1 MAVEAAEEQK
11 PAKSREKTRKRANC
25 GCGPWIRRNGFL
37 LLLLVSTVS
46 GYVLGLFLQSQ
57 KLSNHTILLI
67 GFPGQLVLRAFLMI
81 IVPLLFCSLVLGVSS
96 LRKGGDARMVAV
108 TIGFFLGLSTMSAI
122 MGASAG
128 HLVHP
133 GRKITSGNIQAQS
146 TLSGRRGVILD
157 SMLDLLRNA
166 IPGNIIEATFTKEFT
181 HVEMFN
187 LTNSLDNNPQNPGII
202 YKKSIQKKSGVNFM
216 GLLCFSI
223 LFGCALATLGD
234 KGEALHQVIDQL
246 NAVVMKIMHYFLR
259 LLPLG
264 MFFWM
269 FREGL
274 ESAAPMQ
281 LLEYMG
287 VFLATAFG
295 CIAFHQFILLPL
307 LYLAIVRKNPIPY
320 HMNLLPAILTAFG
333 TSSSAAT
340 LPATVRCAEESNKV
354 NRCVTRFVLPLGMVV
369 HMNGGTFYIPLSAV
383 FLAQLEGISLGMP
396 ETLVICVTAILLFI
410 AAPATAGGGNP
421 VYLLT
426 VLAAAGINKPQFISL
441 FLSMEWLMERFRTVM
456 NVVADSYVAAFVEKI
471 CAKRLPLDYD
481 DIEYASPVLDG
492 YNPSPVVVKDTPPQS
507 ASSNV
512 NICRC
517 CGSRIEV
524 A

>member
-1 MAVEAAEEQK
+1 
-11 PAKSREKTRKRANC
+11 
-25 GCGPWIRRNGFL
+25 
-37 LLLLVSTVS
+37 
-46 GYVLGLFLQSQ
+46 
-57 KLSNHTILLI
+57 
-67 GFPGQLVLRAFLMI
+67 
-81 IVPLLFCSLVLGVSS
+81 
-96 LRKGGDARMVAV
+96 MVAV
-108 TIGFFLGLSTMSAI
+108 TIGFFLALSTMSAI

-133 GRKITSGNIQAQS
+133 GRKITSGDIQSQS
-146 TLSGRRGVILD
+146 TMSGRRGVILD

-181 HVEMFN
+181 HVEVA
-187 LTNSLDNNPQNPGII
+187 NSSDSSENII

-223 LFGCALATLGD
+223 LFGCALATLGE
-234 KGEALHQVIDQL
+234 KGEALHQTIDQL
-246 NAVVMKIMHYFLR
+246 NAVVMKIMHYFLK

-287 VFLATAFG
+287 VFLGTAMG

-320 HMNLLPAILTAFG
+320 HINLLPAILTAFG
-333 TSSSAAT
+333 TASSAAT
-340 LPATVRCAEESNKV
+340 LPATVRCAEESNKL

-396 ETLVICVTAILLFI
+396 ETLVICVTAVLLFI
-410 AAPATAGGGNP
+410 AAPATASGGNP

-471 CAKRLPLDYD
+471 CAKRLPLDND
-481 DIEYASPVLDG
+481 DIEYANPVLDG
-492 YNPSPVVVKDTPPQS
+492 YNPSPVVVKDVPPQPP
-507 ASSNV
+507 SSNV

>member
-1 MAVEAAEEQK
+1 M
-11 PAKSREKTRKRANC
+11 
-25 GCGPWIRRNGFL
+25 
-37 LLLLVSTVS
+37 
-46 GYVLGLFLQSQ
+46 
-57 KLSNHTILLI
+57 
-67 GFPGQLVLRAFLMI
+67 
-81 IVPLLFCSLVLGVSS
+81 
-96 LRKGGDARMVAV
+96 
-108 TIGFFLGLSTMSAI
+108 
-122 MGASAG
+122 
-128 HLVHP
+128 
-133 GRKITSGNIQAQS
+133 
-146 TLSGRRGVILD
+146 SGRRGVILD

-181 HVEMFN
+181 HVEVAN
-187 LTNSLDNNPQNPGII
+187 ASDSLENII
-202 YKKSIQKKSGVNFM
+202 YKKSILKKSGVNFM

-234 KGEALHQVIDQL
+234 KGEALHQTIEQL
-246 NAVVMKIMHYFLR
+246 NAVVMKIMHYFLK

-287 VFLATAFG
+287 VFLGTAFG

-320 HMNLLPAILTAFG
+320 HINLLPAILTAFG
-333 TSSSAAT
+333 TASSAAT
-340 LPATVRCAEESNKV
+340 LPATVRCAEESNKL

-396 ETLVICVTAILLFI
+396 ETLVICVTAVLLFI
-410 AAPATAGGGNP
+410 AAPATASGGNP

-481 DIEYASPVLDG
+481 DIEYANPVLDG
-492 YNPSPVVVKDTPPQS
+492 YNPSPIVVKDAPSQPP
-507 ASSNV
+507 SSNV